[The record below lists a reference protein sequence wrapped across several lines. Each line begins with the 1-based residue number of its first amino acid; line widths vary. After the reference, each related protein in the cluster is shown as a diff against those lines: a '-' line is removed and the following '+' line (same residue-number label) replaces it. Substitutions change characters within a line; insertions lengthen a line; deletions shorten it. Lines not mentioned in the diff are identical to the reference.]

1 MQQFEQYHTNV
12 GMSKDEG
19 LLEIIRAY
27 NCSIYYISRGYLNNE
42 DYFNKYWTNNSN
54 ILPAY
59 FITNCSVSQLLND
72 SRLLSLNSS
81 GPTDFSDLRELSR
94 LEKVND
100 GDALI
105 ALIFTVSGCC
115 ISFWLLLLLIYISP
129 RQGMKPLSIQVT
141 TIFHCFLS
149 TITFVRLTLVSKEG
163 FYEGV
168 MDLYKLTDY
177 ILASDIFRV
186 PSVLSHFITNIT
198 FLDIVLRIV
207 LPKYRWPIAIVS
219 LLLIAG
225 SVVTQSLFMAK
236 NAVIDGALRL
246 RLGHAPTRLL
256 LASNIMELC
265 VFIWLSFMGFY
276 YTLFIMDPKRVCYE
290 RNLLPKAIFVWLL
303 FFSTLALNLVKSTKY
318 LSDLLY
324 GNWLSMLQW
333 LLHVCMI
340 VCLWEWIYD
349 IKYLLRRFEEL
360 GMLGRKLSEKDAVSF
375 RLGNRT
381 TLRRNP
387 FFSFPYKWHWKRRS

>member
-1 MQQFEQYHTNV
+1 
-12 GMSKDEG
+12 MSEDEG
-19 LLEIIRAY
+19 FLDVIRAY
-27 NCSIYYISRGYLNNE
+27 KCSIYYISQGYLDSEN
-42 DYFNKYWTNNSN
+42 YFTKEWTNDSN

-81 GPTDFSDLRELSR
+81 GPTNFADLKELSQ

-115 ISFWLLLLLIYISP
+115 VSFWLLLLLIYISP
-129 RQGMKPLSIQVT
+129 RQGMKPLSIQVM
-141 TIFHCFLS
+141 TIFHCLLS
-149 TITFVRLTLVSKEG
+149 TITFVRLTLVSKGG

-168 MDLYKLTDY
+168 MDLYKITDY
-177 ILASDIFRV
+177 ILASNIFRV
-186 PSVLSHFITNIT
+186 PSVLSHCITNIT

-225 SVVTQSLFMAK
+225 SVVTQSLFLAK
-236 NAVIDGALRL
+236 NAVVNGALML
-246 RLGHAPTRLL
+246 RLGHTPTRLL

-276 YTLFIMDPKRVCYE
+276 YTVYIMDPKRVCYE

-303 FFSTLALNLVKSTKY
+303 FFSTLALNLVKTTKY

-333 LLHVCMI
+333 LCHVCMI

-360 GMLGRKLSEKDAVSF
+360 GTLGRKLSEKDVVSF
-375 RLGNRT
+375 RLGDPT
-381 TLRRNP
+381 TLRRGSY
-387 FFSFPYKWHWKRRS
+387 FSFPYKWPWKNLLWS